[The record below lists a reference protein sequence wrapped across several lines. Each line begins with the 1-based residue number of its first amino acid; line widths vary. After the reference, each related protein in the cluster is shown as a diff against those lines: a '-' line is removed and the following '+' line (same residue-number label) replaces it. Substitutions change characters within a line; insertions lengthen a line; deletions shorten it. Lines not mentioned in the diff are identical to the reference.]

1 MEAGGRSA
9 KGWGKERKA
18 WVWGW
23 KHFYKC
29 QGKRDGRQRKW
40 EGQGSY
46 GEGTR
51 GTGEGVKVRVP
62 RGHEEEGGEVGEE
75 RGEEGEKDERRR
87 EGEIT
92 ECNNDARQRFS
103 ASQATKTLLAISR
116 CKITLREI
124 PIAFRHYVLYVCSF
138 I

>member
-1 MEAGGRSA
+1 M
-9 KGWGKERKA
+9 
-18 WVWGW
+18 
-23 KHFYKC
+23 
-29 QGKRDGRQRKW
+29 
-40 EGQGSY
+40 
-46 GEGTR
+46 GEGAKSMGMGVEALLQVPGEEGWEAAEVGGPGELWR
-51 GTGEGVKVRVP
+51 GNPGTGEGVKVRVP